1 MPSNPVFEHGRFALQ
16 GREIVAVYLLL
27 KSQESRLDTTMLQL
41 LDRLERGLY
50 KQLTIDEFEN
60 LKTLYNKNI

>member
-1 MPSNPVFEHGRFALQ
+1 LPSSSLFKHGRFALQ
-16 GREIVAVYLLL
+16 GKEIVAVYLLL
-27 KSQESRLDTTMLQL
+27 KSEESRLDTTMLQL
-41 LDRLERGLY
+41 LDRLERELY